1 LSDPRPASALVRHAP
16 AALLAALAVAG
27 WELGVRLLRIPEI
40 ILPPPSAIALA
51 LVDRTVNWPH
61 HIAVTA
67 LEIISGFLVAAVFG
81 IGVAV
86 LLVMSPFLARVV
98 LPWLL
103 LAQIV
108 PKIAFAPIL
117 FLALGYNQLPTVII
131 TFLVAF
137 FPMVIDTAA
146 GLGSVDPRMQDLLR
160 SFQGSRWDVLWKAQ
174 FPTSLP
180 FMFSGLKVS
189 STLAVV
195 GANVAEFVSARA
207 GLGFLIINA
216 QVTFNAALAFAA
228 AAYLVALGVV
238 FYLLIAGLERWTMP
252 WAAAHRAA

>member
-1 LSDPRPASALVRHAP
+1 MRRRLVAGLVRYAP
-16 AALLAALAVAG
+16 AAALAAFAVAA
-27 WELGVRLLRIPEI
+27 WEAAVLVLRIPAI
-40 ILPPPSAIALA
+40 IVPPPFEVALA
-51 LVDRTVNWPH
+51 LVDRSVDWPH

-67 LEIISGFLVAAVFG
+67 LEIVAGFAAAVVLG
-81 IGVAV
+81 IGLAV
-86 LLVMSPFLARVV
+86 VLVMSQFLARVV
-98 LPWLL
+98 LPWVL

-117 FLALGYNQLPTVII
+117 FLTFGYNQLPTVII

-146 GLGSVDPRMQDLLR
+146 GLGSLDPRMKDLLR

-174 FPTSLP
+174 FPASLP
-180 FMFSGLKVS
+180 FIFSGLKVS

-207 GLGFLIINA
+207 GLGFLIINS
-216 QVTFNAALAFAA
+216 QVTFNASLAFAA
-228 AAYLVALGVV
+228 ATYLILLGVA
-238 FYLLIAGLERWTMP
+238 FYALIVALERWTLP
-252 WAAAHRAA
+252 WAAPHRAA

>member
-1 LSDPRPASALVRHAP
+1 MRSGFASLLARNAP
-16 AALLAALAVAG
+16 AAALAALAVGG
-27 WELGVRLLRIPEI
+27 WEVAARRLGVPDI
-40 ILPPPSAIALA
+40 ILPRPSAVALA

-67 LEIISGFLVAAVFG
+67 LEVVTGFAGAVVLG
-81 IGVAV
+81 IGLAV
-86 LLVMSPFLARVV
+86 VLVMSPFLARVV
-98 LPWLL
+98 LPWVL

-146 GLGSVDPRMQDLLR
+146 GLRALDPRMTDLLR
-160 SFQGSRWDVLWKAQ
+160 SFQGSRWDVLRKAQ

-180 FMFSGLKVS
+180 FVFSGLKVS

-216 QVTFNAALAFAA
+216 QVTFNASLAFAA
-228 AAYLVALGVV
+228 ATYLILLGVV
-238 FYLLIAGLERWTMP
+238 FYALIAALERWTMP